1 MAGPRHS
8 TSGTGEMLE
17 IIAFRLHDQE
27 FCVRTTT
34 IREIRGWGPATP
46 IPHAPTDVIGVM
58 NLRGTVIPIIDL
70 ANKLGMSSTDPNERS
85 AIVVAEVHGMAMGL
99 VVDRVS
105 DILTVSESLLQPI
118 PEISV
123 SPGMHYADGI
133 IAQSDGMICFLNLE
147 RMFDIVESMD
157 MIAA

>member
-1 MAGPRHS
+1 MNVSSLINTAG
-8 TSGTGEMLE
+8 TLE

-70 ANKLGMSSTDPNERS
+70 ANKLGMRSTEPTPRS

-105 DILTVSESLLQPI
+105 DILTIPANLLQPV
-118 PEISV
+118 PELSIS
-123 SPGMHYADGI
+123 SGMRYADGI

-147 RMFDIVESMD
+147 SMFEKNETTR